1 MIPACDPRLRSDAM
15 ILGAARVDY
24 YEMQEVDIGRTRV
37 IK

>member
-1 MIPACDPRLRSDAM
+1 M

-24 YEMQEVDIGRTRV
+24 YEMQKVDIGRTRV